1 MAHAFPAP
9 YAFSRLRLALF
20 IALGLGGL
28 ALALIALA
36 QLSAQVEGDRG
47 IAPIASSGDIDIGG
61 IKVDV
66 TGKNAHEARENGWRL
81 AQRKGWEKLGGP
93 KISDSQLEA
102 LVSAIVVEREQIGGR
117 RYVATLGVIFD
128 RTRAGQMLGAGGA
141 RAHSAPMLLIPV
153 LDQGGARTVYE
164 MRNPWQQAWA
174 EYQTGASMIDYVRP
188 SGAGGDSL
196 LVTYGQTGR
205 RSRTWWRNILDQFGA
220 ADVLIA
226 IAKLE
231 RPWPGGPVEGRFT
244 ARYGPDDRF
253 LSSFTMRAADEAG
266 VPAMLEQAREK
277 FDTIYSKALSD
288 GLLRPDPTLAL
299 DRMEIDPAIKAML
312 EAARRAD
319 AAEDPGKPAI
329 DSSAGG
335 VAPPQASSQAA
346 VSYSVQFA
354 TPDAAA
360 VDAGI
365 SSVRGAAGV
374 QGAATTSIALGG
386 TSVMQ
391 VSYAGSLDGL
401 AAALRAKG
409 WQVVQGGSALRISR

>member
-1 MAHAFPAP
+1 MAHVLPAL
-9 YAFSRLRLALF
+9 YAFSRRRLALF

-28 ALALIALA
+28 VLVLIALA

-66 TGKNAHEARENGWRL
+66 TGKNAHEAREKGWRM

-93 KISDSQLEA
+93 KISDSQLEN
-102 LVSAIVVEREQIGGR
+102 LVSAIVVEREEIGGR

-128 RTRAGQMLGAGGA
+128 RTRAGQLLGAGGA
-141 RAHSAPMLLIPV
+141 RSHSAPMLLIPV
-153 LDQGGARTVYE
+153 LHQGGAHMVYE

-174 EYQTGASMIDYVRP
+174 DYQTGASAIDYVRP

-196 LVTYGQTGR
+196 LITYGQTGR

-244 ARYGPDDRF
+244 ARYGPDDRY
-253 LSSFTMRAADEAG
+253 LSSFTMRAPDDAA
-266 VPAMLEQAREK
+266 VPAMLEKAREK
-277 FDTIYSKALSD
+277 FDAIYTKALGD

-319 AAEDPGKPAI
+319 VADNSAKPAI
-329 DSSAGG
+329 DPAASG
-335 VAPPQASSQAA
+335 APTPQASSQA
-346 VSYSVQFA
+346 VLSYSVQFA

-360 VDAGI
+360 VDAGL
-365 SSVRGAAGV
+365 SSVRGVAGV

-391 VSYAGSLDGL
+391 VSYAGSLGGL

-409 WQVVQGGSALRISR
+409 WQVVQGGTALRISR